1 MLRLRTSTSLSVVAL
16 AIGIAGTGWLSTL
29 TSGWPEQPQT
39 AHRMAA
45 ELRSMARAQTH
56 QPTQQRGPASVV
68 MHRRHTPNPST
79 AGELASVQVDAI
91 KSPIELI
98 PLTTPSDNSQ
108 PWYQLQGHLDGR
120 VVLHLTIDG
129 DGRVITAVM
138 RQSSGD
144 RILDDHALRS
154 VHHWRFAVPSDH
166 PDGLS
171 GDLSMRFAS
180 GRADVASAT

>member
-1 MLRLRTSTSLSVVAL
+1 MLRLRTSTSLSALAL

-29 TSGWPEQPQT
+29 TSVWQGSPAQGVHAQHRLLTRAHLPQS
-39 AHRMAA
+39 AHRYA
-45 ELRSMARAQTH
+45 
-56 QPTQQRGPASVV
+56 PVSVV
-68 MHRRHTPNPST
+68 MHQRRAAPSPLVSDLNSARAAT
-79 AGELASVQVDAI
+79 T
-91 KSPIELI
+91 KSPVELV

-129 DGRVITAVM
+129 NGRVVAAGVRT
-138 RQSSGD
+138 SSGD
-144 RILDDHALRS
+144 PILDTHALRS
-154 VHHWRFAVPSDH
+154 VHQWRFAVPTDQ

-180 GRADVASAT
+180 GRRDVASAT